1 MCSSCPCSPAW
12 SSCYQ
17 TDEWWL
23 DQSRESVLSPRNLSL
38 PPWHCGSSSSTGCRG
53 RSLALEHVYFGDRDQ
68 CWLTPWVFL
77 PPQAT
82 GPFLHIGAVG
92 GMTLLA
98 WPLASFIYR
107 THSTGNGPP
116 KSPLVPLAGAL
127 PPATHLS
134 STVGRCS
141 GSISAVGTGL
151 QCGSNACS
159 WLRLMTSPCCSFSPP
174 CLAAEGGIQV
184 AECCRSA
191 ELGKGM

>member
-1 MCSSCPCSPAW
+1 MVAGPEQGVCSVPQEP
-12 SSCYQ
+12 
-17 TDEWWL
+17 
-23 DQSRESVLSPRNLSL
+23 V
-38 PPWHCGSSSSTGCRG
+38 PP
-53 RSLALEHVYFGDRDQ
+53 SLALWILQQY
-68 CWLTPWVFL
+68 WLQGQIPGIGACVFWRQGPVLADTLGFFL

-116 KSPLVPLAGAL
+116 RSPLVPLAGAL